1 MNRSDKR
8 ILTTHVGRLE
18 RPDELTAL
26 MEAHPRGRPADA
38 AFGAKLKDAVA
49 AVVAQQAAAGI
60 DVVNDGEFGKLAW
73 NIYINGRLGGHEQ
86 IPVKPGAASRRSRE
100 REEFK
105 SFYTELEKGGAHYWK
120 SPGND
125 VPPGKRWACTGP
137 IHYIGQEALK
147 QDLAVLRA
155 ALTAA
160 GVEEAFMP
168 ATSPIRPHQN
178 EYYPKE
184 DDYFQAVGEAMREE
198 YKAIVDAGFILQI
211 DDPHL
216 PDLWASYIPAISV
229 ADYRSIAAQRIELL
243 NHALRDIPED
253 RIRYHICW
261 GSWHG
266 PHTEDLPMSHIVDL
280 LMKVRAQA
288 ISFEAANPRHEHEW
302 EIWKEFKLPE
312 GKILLPGV
320 VSHATNTVEHP
331 ELVAKRIRNFAGA
344 VGRENVI
351 ASTDCGMG
359 YRVHSQIG
367 WAKLKTLADG
377 ARLASKFL
385 WND

>member
-1 MNRSDKR
+1 MNSSKDK
-8 ILTTHVGRLE
+8 ILTTHVGRLQ
-18 RPDELTAL
+18 RPDELTSL

-38 AFGAKLKDAVA
+38 AFGAKLKA
-49 AVVAQQAAAGI
+49 AVTDVVTQQVDAGI

-86 IPVKPGAASRRSRE
+86 IPVKPGASGRRSRE

-105 SFYTELEKGGAHYWK
+105 AFYTELEKGGAHYWK

-125 VPPGKRWACTGP
+125 LPPGKRWACTGP
-137 IHYIGQEALK
+137 IRYIGQDALK
-147 QDLAVLRA
+147 QDLEVLRA

-160 GVEEAFMP
+160 GVEQAFMP
-168 ATSPIRPHQN
+168 ATSPIRPGQN
-178 EYYPKE
+178 EYYPTE

-198 YKAIVDAGFILQI
+198 YQAIVNAGFILQI

-216 PDLWASYIPAISV
+216 PDLWSSYIPAVSV
-229 ADYRSIAAQRIELL
+229 ADYRKIAKQRIELL
-243 NHALRDIPED
+243 NHALRGIPEE
-253 RIRYHICW
+253 RVRYHICW

-266 PHTEDLPMSHIVDL
+266 PHTDDLPMAHIVDL
-280 LMKVRAQA
+280 LMAVKAQA

-331 ELVAKRIRNFAGA
+331 ELVARRIRNFAGA

-359 YRVHSQIG
+359 YRVHSLIG
-367 WAKLKTLADG
+367 WAKLKTLAEG
-377 ARLASKFL
+377 ARLASKLL
-385 WND
+385 WSA